1 LLKINYIPIKLQNKL
16 ILIKKSGREG
26 GGVNGGGVL
35 DKRVGGG
42 HGGGDGHGGG
52 GGHKPSTMHSS
63 KGGVVMNGR
72 W

>member
-1 LLKINYIPIKLQNKL
+1 M
-16 ILIKKSGREG
+16 EG
-26 GGVNGGGVL
+26 GGINGGGVL